1 MLKNLKNGVNG
12 SDSMINVRKYVLY
25 GWLGFA
31 TPAVVIVNG
40 VAALLPMSKRRV
52 IARGM
57 ARFWAR
63 GMLRT
68 TGARCHIDGLENIP
82 ESGPF
87 IVMSNHC
94 SHLDTPVLI
103 QNLPFLFGFI
113 VKEELMKIP
122 IFSGA
127 MKTIGCVAVSR
138 GKGKGDHSVLDG
150 VARDVAGGKNIL
162 IFPEGTR
169 SASPEMLPFKKGG
182 AIVAIKSGVP
192 ILPIGLS
199 GTGRIIPARVLR
211 VTAGD
216 VRMKVGKPI
225 QTEGLTLEDRDDL
238 TARVR
243 AAIEALY
250 DNDYGS

>member
-1 MLKNLKNGVNG
+1 MGG
-12 SDSMINVRKYVLY
+12 SSFMINFRKYVLY

-40 VAALLPMSKRRV
+40 LSALLPMAKRRRV
-52 IARGM
+52 ARSM

-63 GMLRT
+63 GMLKT
-68 TGARCHIDGLENIP
+68 TGARCQVDGLENIP
-82 ESGPF
+82 HGGPF

-103 QNLPFLFGFI
+103 EHLPFLFGFI
-113 VKEELMKIP
+113 VKEELMNIP
-122 IFSGA
+122 VFSGA

-138 GKGKGDHSVLDG
+138 GKGKGDHSVLDS
-150 VARDVAGGKNIL
+150 VATDVAGGKNIL

-169 SASPEMLPFKKGG
+169 SGSVDMLPFKKGG

-199 GTGRIIPARVLR
+199 GTGRIIPARVLK

-216 VRMKVGKPI
+216 VKMRVGKPI
-225 QTEGLTLEDRDDL
+225 ETDGYTLDERDEL
-238 TARVR
+238 TAHVR
-243 AAIEALY
+243 SQIAALY
-250 DNDYGS
+250 DPNYGTS

>member
-1 MLKNLKNGVNG
+1 
-12 SDSMINVRKYVLY
+12 
-25 GWLGFA
+25 
-31 TPAVVIVNG
+31 
-40 VAALLPMSKRRV
+40 
-52 IARGM
+52 
-57 ARFWAR
+57 
-63 GMLRT
+63 
-68 TGARCHIDGLENIP
+68 
-82 ESGPF
+82 
-87 IVMSNHC
+87 
-94 SHLDTPVLI
+94 
-103 QNLPFLFGFI
+103 
-113 VKEELMKIP
+113 MKIP

-211 VTAGD
+211 VTAPSSLPSRGRHGSQIPHCTR
-216 VRMKVGKPI
+216 VIGCARGGRVPCYLFLQI
-225 QTEGLTLEDRDDL
+225 ALEPVDA
-238 TARVR
+238 TW
-243 AAIEALY
+243 IFM
-250 DNDYGS
+250 

>member
-1 MLKNLKNGVNG
+1 M
-12 SDSMINVRKYVLY
+12 LY

-40 VAALLPMSKRRV
+40 FAALLPLKARRV
-52 IARGM
+52 VARGM

-68 TGARCHIDGLENIP
+68 TGARCHIEGLDNIP
-82 ESGPF
+82 EDGPF

-103 QNLPFLFGFI
+103 EHLPFLFGFI

-127 MKTIGCVAVSR
+127 MRTIGCVAVSR
-138 GKGKGDHSVLDG
+138 GKSRGDHSVLDT

-169 SASPEMLPFKKGG
+169 SASAEMLPFKKGG
-182 AIVAIKSGVP
+182 SIVAIKSGVP

-211 VTAGD
+211 VKAGD
-216 VRMKVGKPI
+216 VRMRVGKPI
-225 QTEGLTLEDRDDL
+225 WTDGLDLQQRDDL

-243 AAIEALY
+243 HEIAELY
-250 DNDYGS
+250 DPGYGD